1 MGVYGEQQMRKEGA
15 KRRVDASQLGGV
27 CNKDRGK
34 DRERKREEEGG
45 REVEG
50 RRACFFFGH
59 QQQLLPTSLS
69 SQRSSGFHEQSA
81 HVSTAPRPSLGA
93 VCSCSR

>member
-1 MGVYGEQQMRKEGA
+1 MRREGG
-15 KRRVDASQLGGV
+15 KRRGDASQLAEG
-27 CNKDRGK
+27 CNKGRGK
-34 DRERKREEEGG
+34 GRARRREGEGG

-69 SQRSSGFHEQSA
+69 SQRSSGFHEQSGR
-81 HVSTAPRPSLGA
+81 VSTAPRQSLEA